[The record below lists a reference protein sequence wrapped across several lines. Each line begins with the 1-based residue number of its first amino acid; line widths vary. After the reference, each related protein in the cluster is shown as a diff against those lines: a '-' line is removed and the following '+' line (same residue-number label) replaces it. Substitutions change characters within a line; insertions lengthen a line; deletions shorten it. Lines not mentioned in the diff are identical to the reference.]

1 MPEVVR
7 FEGPDGSA
15 LQVEVSDDAP
25 GLERISRDHEPGEVV
40 RAGRRLEEALAHVR
54 PSLRAVADTV
64 RSLAPDSY
72 EVEFGMKF
80 NAESGVVIAKTALEG
95 HFTVKLQWHRG
106 SGADGDPDGGQ
117 GPGGTD
123 GAAGTAGG
131 TD

>member
-1 MPEVVR
+1 M
-7 FEGPDGSA
+7 
-15 LQVEVSDDAP
+15 EVSDDAP

-106 SGADGDPDGGQ
+106 PGADGDPDPGR
-117 GPGGTD
+117 GPD
-123 GAAGTAGG
+123 DAAAGGAAGG